1 MEYCFEE
8 VQLYRVKLYDVDD
21 KNKIDDLSKQDFI
34 GKAEFTLADVVTAG
48 KGFSKDLTS
57 PS

>member
-1 MEYCFEE
+1 M
-8 VQLYRVKLYDVDD
+8 KLYDVDD

-48 KGFSKDLTS
+48 KGFSKDLTL